1 MGGQRRQRDGG
12 VLASSGGTGN
22 RSTSGTGITEPN
34 AYHGEP
40 TFLSHHEILWYA
52 LYCTP
57 SISRPKETAGQSP
70 FLSHTIYLYFFL
82 FIKSPCLASSSLID
96 PSALFLMA
104 PFLSPKSTSPFLSLL
119 LPKYPLPHPPSLP
132 PSLSIYPQNIAY
144 PFLLISFQPSGNFH
158 NEKLSSTLFLLS
170 SSLLC
175 LV

>member
-22 RSTSGTGITEPN
+22 RSTSGTGITKPN

-57 SISRPKETAGQSP
+57 SISRPKETAGQTP

-104 PFLSPKSTSPFLSLL
+104 PFLSPKSIFPYLYFSLCYRL
-119 LPKYPLPHPPSLP
+119 NIHYPTPPPSLP
-132 PSLSIYPQNIAY
+132 LSLFI
-144 PFLLISFQPSGNFH
+144 LKISP
-158 NEKLSSTLFLLS
+158 LLS
-170 SSLLC
+170 SSSLFNLLEISTMTNYP
-175 LV
+175 LHAF